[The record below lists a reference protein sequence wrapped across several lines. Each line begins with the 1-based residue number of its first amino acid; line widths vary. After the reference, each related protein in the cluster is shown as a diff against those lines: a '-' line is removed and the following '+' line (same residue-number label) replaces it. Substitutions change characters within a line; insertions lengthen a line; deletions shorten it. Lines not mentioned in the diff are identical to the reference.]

1 MGISKLLFDKNVYK
15 IVGEKAGNSME
26 NCRGWGVAI
35 GDELL
40 AFGCWLLAFGFWHA
54 AHIARDEERKN
65 STWY

>member
-35 GDELL
+35 GDGLL
-40 AFGCWLLAFGFWHA
+40 AFGTQLIVRGTRNEK
-54 AHIARDEERKN
+54 IALGTKFCH
-65 STWY
+65 Y